1 MYSVRSSESFIGRE
15 VGCHMP
21 RGWKLLHVLRMF
33 EKQNRRIP
41 PRHRLKKTKRYERQK
56 NATGYVH
63 FIFSTNMPSCE
74 AHDIAYREVWSSKP
88 ATPKLN
94 LFCAGYATSALKP
107 GKASGLNGIWT
118 MRQWPTRGEQLVVD
132 KDDVPPAKNH
142 SDAMLL
148 VNKLWHGRRRDKHRA
163 DSLGV
168 NQPPGTYHSTTE

>member
-1 MYSVRSSESFIGRE
+1 MRNKIDVSHPETDS
-15 VGCHMP
+15 
-21 RGWKLLHVLRMF
+21 
-33 EKQNRRIP
+33 
-41 PRHRLKKTKRYERQK
+41 KTKRYERQT

-63 FIFSTNMPSCE
+63 ICFTTNTMPSCE

-168 NQPPGTYHSTTE
+168 NQPPVSYTHLTLPTNREV